1 MNRLFLLMTIAFT
14 IMACA
19 PSPKHAGNM
28 SMTVKNY
35 QDAATYYKDALK
47 QNPDSVILLTNLGR
61 AYYNLADY
69 DKAQTNF
76 TAATQVEPGY
86 PHAVFYL
93 GLTTLA
99 QGDRTA
105 GFGILTNFRYPGKP
119 EVTRSVTSMAHQL
132 SGNTDAT
139 TEYLIDKMAQ
149 AWTEGMAMDKQADF
163 K

>member
-1 MNRLFLLMTIAFT
+1 
-14 IMACA
+14 
-19 PSPKHAGNM
+19 M
-28 SMTVKNY
+28 SMTVKDY
-35 QDAATYYKDALK
+35 QAAATYYETALE

-69 DKAQTNF
+69 AKAETNF

-86 PHAVFYL
+86 PQAVFYL
-93 GLTTLA
+93 GLSTLA
-99 QGDRTA
+99 QGDRAA

-132 SGNTDAT
+132 TGNTDAT

-149 AWTEGMAMDKQADF
+149 AWTEGMTMDKRADF